1 MTKEL
6 NETLAKFTF
15 DWMKK
20 GDRINPMYVRKFISI
35 AQYYEGLEE
44 YLKTIHFI
52 SFNKYEYEP
61 LTGCLT
67 FSLKDLLKNYYEVG
81 CMYKWEETARDLAEY
96 FFVNAYILHEL
107 EHINDFKRCFEKREN
122 VKTRICKYCYNTEI
136 RYRKAKT
143 FQEKLYW
150 LKKDKQKEKI
160 YQKNYDASPLEH
172 FANLNSL
179 IELIKMADF
188 LEVQELKNYYLYKL
202 YENLIESYEKRKSP
216 TFYYL
221 KRIGYSEEAR
231 KLKEKESTYSFNK
244 RINLGL
250 SITDEEQEVLKR
262 TLYDKIT
269 WFE

>member
-1 MTKEL
+1 M
-6 NETLAKFTF
+6 
-15 DWMKK
+15 
-20 GDRINPMYVRKFISI
+20 
-35 AQYYEGLEE
+35 
-44 YLKTIHFI
+44 
-52 SFNKYEYEP
+52 
-61 LTGCLT
+61 
-67 FSLKDLLKNYYEVG
+67 
-81 CMYKWEETARDLAEY
+81 
-96 FFVNAYILHEL
+96 
-107 EHINDFKRCFEKREN
+107 
-122 VKTRICKYCYNTEI
+122 
-136 RYRKAKT
+136 
-143 FQEKLYW
+143 YW

-231 KLKEKESTYSFNK
+231 NLKEKESTYSFNK

>member
-1 MTKEL
+1 
-6 NETLAKFTF
+6 
-15 DWMKK
+15 
-20 GDRINPMYVRKFISI
+20 
-35 AQYYEGLEE
+35 
-44 YLKTIHFI
+44 
-52 SFNKYEYEP
+52 
-61 LTGCLT
+61 
-67 FSLKDLLKNYYEVG
+67 
-81 CMYKWEETARDLAEY
+81 
-96 FFVNAYILHEL
+96 
-107 EHINDFKRCFEKREN
+107 
-122 VKTRICKYCYNTEI
+122 
-136 RYRKAKT
+136 
-143 FQEKLYW
+143 
-150 LKKDKQKEKI
+150 
-160 YQKNYDASPLEH
+160 
-172 FANLNSL
+172 
-179 IELIKMADF
+179 MADF